1 MTANAILVASAP
13 DMLPEAWRK
22 RLAAELPGRE
32 VHLLGESF
40 DKATI
45 RYAATWWHP
54 AGSLADLPNLS
65 AIFSLGAGVD
75 HVFIDPDLPRV
86 PVARVVDADLT
97 QRMTEWVVL
106 HVLLH
111 HRQQRLYDRQ
121 QTSKLWD
128 DDRGQPA
135 AKDVRVGIM
144 GMGELGSDAAC
155 KLASLGFEVA
165 GWSSSR
171 KEIPGIRSYAGAAE
185 RDAFLARTDILVVIL
200 PHTPATHGIIDADL
214 IGKLARD
221 GRLGGP
227 FLLNAGRGGLQ
238 KEADILA
245 ALDSGTLKGA
255 SLDVFETEPLAPD
268 SPLWSHPLVYVS
280 PHSAAISD
288 HDAIGAAIARQIK
301 RLEAGGH
308 LEHVV
313 ERSRGY

>member
-1 MTANAILVASAP
+1 MTADAILIAGSMRSNVWQTTLSA
-13 DMLPEAWRK
+13 A
-22 RLAAELPGRE
+22 LPGRK
-32 VHLLGESF
+32 VHVLGEDF
-40 DKATI
+40 DKASI

-54 AGSLADLPNLS
+54 KGSLSDLPNL
-65 AIFSLGAGVD
+65 AVIFSLGAGVD
-75 HVFIDPDLPRV
+75 HVFVDPSLPKV
-86 PVARVVDADLT
+86 PVARVVDPDLT
-97 QRMTEWVVL
+97 QRMSEWVML

-111 HRQQRLYDRQ
+111 HRGQRAINRQ
-121 QTSKLWD
+121 QAEKVWYED
-128 DDRGQPA
+128 AEQPA